1 MPTPISVANTAF
13 REVSVQ
19 ETKNRGGMD
28 SVSIRLRGVAS
39 ALAAAKAT
47 YRRAGKYGSYSTMG
61 IETIDSTDSG
71 PVAEI
76 SITLLGFIDAVD
88 SQNGVVSITDDISA
102 QSVTINTDADENITF
117 NYFSQTTSVRY
128 ISRTAQSP
136 RNTKYPGVVPSAV
149 ATGTLF
155 QPNPPKYTGSI
166 SGRYKLVGRLIS
178 FQRERIAD
186 NVWAVAETWSNLIE
200 PVQEVGT

>member
-28 SVSIRLRGVAS
+28 SVSIRLRGAAS

-47 YRRAGKYGSYSTMG
+47 YRRAGRYGSYRTMG
-61 IETIDSTDSG
+61 IETIDSTESG

-76 SITLLGFIDAVD
+76 NITILGFIDTID

-102 QSVTINTDADENITF
+102 QSVTINTDDDENITF
-117 NYFSQTTSVRY
+117 NYFAQKTSVRY
-128 ISRTAQSP
+128 ISRTEQSP
-136 RNTKYPGVVPSAV
+136 RNTKYPGIVPSAIP
-149 ATGTLF
+149 TDTLF

>member
-28 SVSIRLRGVAS
+28 SVSIRLRGAAS
-39 ALAAAKAT
+39 ALSSARAA
-47 YRRAGKYGSYSTMG
+47 YRRAGQYGTYKTMA

-76 SITLLGFIDAVD
+76 NLTLLGFIDAID
-88 SQNGVVSITDDISA
+88 SKNGVVAVTDDISG
-102 QSVTINTDADENITF
+102 QSVTINTDASENITF
-117 NYFSQTTSVRY
+117 NYFAQTTSVRY
-128 ISRTAQSP
+128 ISRTKDAP
-136 RNTKYPGVVPSAV
+136 RNTRYPGVVPSSI

-178 FQRERIAD
+178 FQRERVAD
-186 NVWAVAETWSNLIE
+186 NVWAVAETWANLIE
-200 PVQEVGT
+200 PVQQVES